1 MSRKTKTELVDEMA
15 LLEQRYVEMKTQLEA
30 RVNALSRAS
39 VMVNME
45 KEDIELKAQQ
55 YEKTILV
62 LSERLMKARE
72 GLNTPSHMG
81 QVPSN

>member
-1 MSRKTKTELVDEMA
+1 MSRKTKQELVDEMA

>member
-72 GLNTPSHMG
+72 GLNTPPNMG
-81 QVPSN
+81 PTPSI